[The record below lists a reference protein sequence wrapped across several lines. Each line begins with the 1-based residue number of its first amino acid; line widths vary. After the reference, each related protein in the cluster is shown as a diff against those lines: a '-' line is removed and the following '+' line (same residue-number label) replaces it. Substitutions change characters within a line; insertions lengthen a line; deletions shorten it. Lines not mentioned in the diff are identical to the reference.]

1 MLTFRSKLCATWFVA
16 LVDALVRVFHPRAS
30 RRARL
35 RFVVPVARN
44 CRPLVVTEA
53 VTGVV
58 VLPRRREILPAA
70 RCRLRRARG
79 LVVHFFAREWQGR
92 VAAHA
97 AFCIVLAFLEFCAH
111 ILFPRQIS
119 AHWVTAGFRAALAT
133 APFGI
138 AVAVF
143 AVVQVAPWL
152 GAIVDGVVL
161 VRVADGAAVA
171 AAAVPVA
178 CIVVVAA
185 VAGGGPGLHAVV
197 LSALA
202 RAAGA
207 FVPAVIA
214 LVPRAPSSLGAG
226 LALHHV
232 ARRLFVFCPAES
244 VVLPVMAPVVT
255 MRVIGTCKRTSAYIG
270 RGSLLP
276 TSKGH

>member
-185 VAGGGPGLHAVV
+185 VAGGGSRFARSRPFRSRTRRRCLRSRRNRLGTTCTFQPRSRSCPSPRSTEVV
-197 LSALA
+197 CLL
-202 RAAGA
+202 
-207 FVPAVIA
+207 
-214 LVPRAPSSLGAG
+214 PSRE
-226 LALHHV
+226 
-232 ARRLFVFCPAES
+232 RRSPS
-244 VVLPVMAPVVT
+244 N
-255 MRVIGTCKRTSAYIG
+255 GTCRYDESHRNVQAYVSIH
-270 RGSLLP
+270 RQR
-276 TSKGH
+276 